1 MWFLSALIMMVSIDF
16 FYQQHTRRCDWETF
30 KGHKEFLDQ
39 VWTKGDNL
47 GKRMMYERKQQM
59 HEKYLKVPLGW
70 ILGTLKRELNLFEH
84 DETLDDLHN
93 EHDKALTY
101 WT

>member
-1 MWFLSALIMMVSIDF
+1 
-16 FYQQHTRRCDWETF
+16 
-30 KGHKEFLDQ
+30 
-39 VWTKGDNL
+39 
-47 GKRMMYERKQQM
+47 MMYERKPQIR
-59 HEKYLKVPLGW
+59 EKYLKVPLGW